1 MVTPEYKLGTQK
13 TKTKTETRQINST
26 EKAAKENR
34 EISQN
39 LLNELTS
46 RQLIP
51 KLDID
56 QAQNST
62 GSPTV
67 TGNKTVTETN
77 AERSGTS
84 AIKKIA
90 KDFSTF
96 RKKVPS

>member
-62 GSPTV
+62 GSTTV

-84 AIKKIA
+84 AIKK
-90 KDFSTF
+90 
-96 RKKVPS
+96 